1 MISKCANPACST
13 RFLYL
18 HEGKL
23 FRFER
28 HSKEAK
34 EDTELLLGFDPN
46 LRKHS
51 RGVEFYWLCK
61 TCATRMTLIQRKD
74 GGVRPHLLTAMWKAA
89 S

>member
-1 MISKCANPACST
+1 MISKCANPGCSA

-18 HEGKL
+18 HTGKL

-28 HSKEAK
+28 EAK
-34 EDTELLLGFDPN
+34 EDTGPLMGFDPA

-51 RGVEFYWLCK
+51 TGVEFYWLCES
-61 TCATRMTLIQRKD
+61 CAKKMTLIYCTD
-74 GGVRPHLLTAMWKAA
+74 SGVTTRPLAVFKAA